1 MVRIIADNIL
11 SPLGKTTQENLQAVR
26 DYRSCLREHRL
37 WEVPT
42 PFVASLFDDG
52 EGKRPTYENL
62 VVDSILRCI
71 EGCHLSGRV
80 LLVLSSTKGQT
91 TGSQGIPFGEST
103 KSVVRRISPYLPEA
117 AEVTAFT
124 VSNACISGLS
134 AQIVAKRL
142 LEMGAY
148 DYAIVSGCDV
158 QSRFIVAGFQSFMAL
173 SPSECRPFDEE
184 RNGLNLGEAAATIL
198 FKRCAAEELGA
209 GDWEALPGFVRNDAF
224 HISGPSRTAEG
235 SYRALQAARRELSDP
250 VCISAHGTA
259 TLYNDDMESKAISRA
274 EMSEFPISALKGY
287 YGHTMGAA
295 GILETIITMHALQE
309 GWIPGTRG
317 FETLGTSRPISV
329 VGRHRQFET
338 EGRAPSFIKL
348 MSGFGG
354 CNATMGFR
362 LFRDSKGFEGITRDS
377 KGRMC
382 QGTGDCLKLTLSVQ
396 ITSESVVLDGKELPT
411 EGATGKALLTALYRQ
426 YAGDYPKFYK
436 MDILS
441 KLGFIATELLL
452 KKEASKE
459 SFDENRA
466 ILLFGKTASSWADRC
481 FEETIRP
488 DNYFPSPA
496 DFVYTLPNIVTG
508 EIAIRNGLHGETCYF
523 ALSERD
529 ERLMQQL
536 LAQAF
541 MDPATTSAI
550 FGWLNAGDEEHF
562 EADIALITKQ

>member
-1 MVRIIADNIL
+1 M
-11 SPLGKTTQENLQAVR
+11 SPLGKTTRENLQAVR
-26 DYRSCLREHRL
+26 DYRTCLREHRL
-37 WEVPT
+37 WEMPT

-52 EGKRPTYENL
+52 EGKRHTYEDL
-62 VVDSILRCI
+62 VVESILRCI
-71 EGCHLSGRV
+71 DGCNLSGRV

-91 TGSQGIPFGEST
+91 TGLQGRTFGESA
-103 KSVVRRISPYLPEA
+103 SRIVDRILPHIPQA
-117 AEVTAFT
+117 SRLTSFT

-134 AQIVAKRL
+134 AQIVAQRL
-142 LEMGAY
+142 LEMEAY

-158 QSRFIVAGFQSFMAL
+158 QSRFIVSGFQSFMAL

-198 FKRCAAEELGA
+198 FKRCEAEEVVE
-209 GDWEALPGFVRNDAF
+209 GDWVALSGFMRNDAF

-235 SYRALQAARRELSDP
+235 SYRALLVAQRELPNP

-259 TLYNDDMESKAISRA
+259 TLYNDDMESKAIDRA
-274 EMSEFPISALKGY
+274 GMSEVPVSALKGY

-295 GILETIITMHALQE
+295 GILESIVTMHALQE

-317 FETLGTSRPISV
+317 FETLGTSRSISV
-329 VGRHRQFET
+329 IGRHCKFEAEERET
-338 EGRAPSFIKL
+338 SFIKL

-354 CNATMGFR
+354 CNAAMGFR
-362 LFRDSKGFEGITRDS
+362 MVRDSKGFEEIRKDS

-382 QGTGDCLKLTLSVQ
+382 EGAGDELTKPMLSVH
-396 ITSESVVLDGKELPT
+396 ITPEAVTLCGETLPT
-411 EGATGKALLTALYRQ
+411 DGATGKALLMALYRH

-459 SFDENRA
+459 SFDESRA
-466 ILLFGKTASSWADRC
+466 ILLFGKTASRVADRC

-488 DNYFPSPA
+488 DNFFPSPA

-529 ERLMQQL
+529 ERQMQQL

-541 MDPATTSAI
+541 MDPVTTSAI
-550 FGWLNAGDEEHF
+550 WGWINADDEEHF
-562 EADIALITKQ
+562 EADIALITK

>member
-11 SPLGKTTQENLQAVR
+11 SPLGRTTQENLQAVR
-26 DYRSCLREHRL
+26 DYRSCLREHHL

-52 EGKRPTYENL
+52 DGKRPTYEDL

-71 EGCHLSGRV
+71 EGCYLSGRV

-103 KSVVRRISPYLPEA
+103 KSVVHRISHHLPEA
-117 AEVTAFT
+117 AGVTAFA

-134 AQIVAKRL
+134 AQIVAQRL

-158 QSRFIVAGFQSFMAL
+158 QSRFIVSGFQSFMAL

-198 FKRCAAEELGA
+198 FKRCVAEEIGA
-209 GDWEALPGFVRNDAF
+209 GDWEALSGFVRNDAF

-259 TLYNDDMESKAISRA
+259 TLYNDNMESKAISRA
-274 EMSEFPISALKGY
+274 EMSEVPVSALKGY

-317 FETLGTSRPISV
+317 FKTLGTSRPISV

-354 CNATMGFR
+354 CNAAMGFR
-362 LFRDSKGFEGITRDS
+362 LFRDSKGFEGISRDS

-382 QGTGDCLKLTLSVQ
+382 CMGESPTPTHSVH
-396 ITSESVVLDGKELPT
+396 ITSKSVALDGKELPT
-411 EGATGKALLTALYRQ
+411 EGATGKAMLTALYRH

-459 SFDENRA
+459 SFDESRA
-466 ILLFGKTASSWADRC
+466 ILLFGKTASNWADRC
-481 FEETIRP
+481 FEETILP

-523 ALSERD
+523 ALSEHD
-529 ERLMQQL
+529 EGLMQQL

-541 MDPATTSAI
+541 MDPATTSAL
-550 FGWLNAGDEEHF
+550 FGWLNADDEEHF
-562 EADIALITKQ
+562 EADIALITK